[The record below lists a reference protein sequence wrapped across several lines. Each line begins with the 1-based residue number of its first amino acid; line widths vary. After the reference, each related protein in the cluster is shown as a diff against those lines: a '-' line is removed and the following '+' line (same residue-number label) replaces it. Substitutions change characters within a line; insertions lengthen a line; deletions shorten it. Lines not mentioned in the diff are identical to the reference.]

1 MTTLKRHHAPGMAPE
16 VYDHVNVDVAE
27 SQMGA
32 DGFVAHYGVVEDDG
46 ITVIEVW
53 ESKAQHDKWFD
64 ATVRPQLPP
73 GTPEPE
79 FWEIRSSRTK

>member
-1 MTTLKRHHAPGMAPE
+1 MTTLKRHHAPGMPAE
-16 VYDHVNVDVAE
+16 VYDHVNADVAQ
-27 SQMGA
+27 SQLGA

-46 ITVIEVW
+46 ITVIEIW
-53 ESKAQHDKWFD
+53 DSKAQHDAWFD

-73 GTPEPE
+73 NTPEPE

>member
-1 MTTLKRHHAPGMAPE
+1 MAPE
-16 VYDHVNVDVAE
+16 VYDHVNADVAQ
-27 SQMGA
+27 SQLGA